1 MDFTEIDPEAPASTE
16 VTLAVRELTDAQLAD
31 ALTSMRATRVS
42 RASRRPTVARSR
54 SFSAT
59 SGWAGRGPR
68 GRPRASRPP
77 RPTRRRFPASYMT
90 AILDELDQATA
101 PGANG
106 AIVRR
111 QGLYTSHA
119 TN

>member
-1 MDFTEIDPEAPASTE
+1 
-16 VTLAVRELTDAQLAD
+16 
-31 ALTSMRATRVS
+31 
-42 RASRRPTVARSR
+42 
-54 SFSAT
+54 
-59 SGWAGRGPR
+59 
-68 GRPRASRPP
+68 
-77 RPTRRRFPASYMT
+77 MT